1 MGRAFPAAAKEHAMV
16 RLSAL
21 LLLAAL
27 SSAALADPVPKPGDP
42 EYETKMICRKEAPT
56 GSLIRTKKEC
66 RTQAQWDALAR
77 GSQDMAND
85 LVERNRGMPPTGP

>member
-1 MGRAFPAAAKEHAMV
+1 MMRIPF
-16 RLSAL
+16 L
-21 LLLAAL
+21 LLLTSLSTAAF
-27 SSAALADPVPKPGDP
+27 ADPVPKPGDP
-42 EYETKMICRKEAPT
+42 DYETKMICRKEAPT

-85 LVERNRGMPPTGP
+85 LVERNRGMPPPGN

>member
-1 MGRAFPAAAKEHAMV
+1 MIRVPV
-16 RLSAL
+16 L
-21 LLLAAL
+21 LMLTAL
-27 SSAALADPVPKPGDP
+27 SGAALADPVPKPGD
-42 EYETKMICRKEAPT
+42 EDYATRMICRKEAPT

-85 LVERNRGMPPTGP
+85 LVERNRGMPPAGP